1 MSFCLAS
8 LTVAPLFLSATLA
21 ELSLTQDPDTSKTH
35 TQKNKKQD
43 KVSYKSV
50 VQRK

>member
-8 LTVAPLFLSATLA
+8 LTVAPLSLSATLA
-21 ELSLTQDPDTSKTH
+21 ELSLTQDPDTSKKTK
-35 TQKNKKQD
+35 TKKQD
-43 KVSYKSV
+43 VNKSV